1 MAGPARI
8 SLVSKTIGPAKKNT
22 PIPDFTFFYGYNNDP
37 PPKKKHDVAIFIL
50 VGIINHRICVIYDI
64 ASLRLDTFCQC

>member
-37 PPKKKHDVAIFIL
+37 PPKKNMML
-50 VGIINHRICVIYDI
+50 P
-64 ASLRLDTFCQC
+64 SLFWWV